1 LDVSLSGT
9 NSPKKKLVI
18 ANRAA
23 SIIKKPIADEVQE
36 TANSAINDPTVQD
49 LINKLKEE
57 NKSLKTKLKR
67 EEESRKHW

>member
-1 LDVSLSGT
+1 
-9 NSPKKKLVI
+9 VI

-23 SIIKKPIADEVQE
+23 SIIKKPTSDEAQE